1 METQNAVKI
10 KDSSIEVASFKN
22 NEISLLE
29 LVTAIFKYKI
39 ALIAITVLFT
49 LFGIGYSLSL
59 PNIYQSEAL
68 LSAVSEQSGLKMP
81 GQLGGLAA
89 LAGINVGNG
98 AGDKTNL
105 ALEVLKS
112 RDFLG
117 KFIEKHN
124 LFVPLMAAKGWS
136 RETDTLQL
144 DPVIYDETTKSW
156 VREVVAPYQPKP
168 SLIESHEAFLKILTA
183 TNDVKTQMV
192 RISIEH
198 YSPFIAKEW
207 VTLLIRDINDE
218 MRRRDVEEAEKSIA
232 YLNKKIKE
240 TNIADIRVQLFSLVE
255 EQMQT
260 LMIANVR
267 DEYVFKTVDQAIV
280 PEQKAKPKR
289 SLIVILSVMFGF
301 IFAVVLILVRY
312 FFSKR

>member
-10 KDSSIEVASFKN
+10 KDSSIEVASYKN

-29 LVTAIFKYKI
+29 LVTAVFKYKI
-39 ALIAITVLFT
+39 AVIAITVLFT

-117 KFIEKHN
+117 KFIEKHD

-136 RETDTLQL
+136 RETNTLQL
-144 DPVIYDETTKSW
+144 DPTIYDETTQSW
-156 VREVVAPYQPKP
+156 VRNVVAPYKPKP
-168 SLIESHEAFLKILTA
+168 SLIESHAAFLKILIA

-192 RISIEH
+192 KISVEH

-207 VTLLIRDINDE
+207 VSLLVKDINDE

-232 YLNKKIKE
+232 YLNNKIKE

-289 SLIVILSVMFGF
+289 SLIVVLSVMFGF
-301 IFAVVLILVRY
+301 ILAVVMVLVRY
-312 FFSKR
+312 FFSKK